1 LTDVSVKV
9 EPEQGSASPTL
20 LFEQARMLVETE
32 EARFAGVQS
41 RATTILSVAGVI
53 IGLGAAVAT
62 GLDNR
67 DYGLRTDILGLEIT
81 LAHVFVWVLLVLGAG
96 SLLRS
101 GFIALGLL
109 QKRPEPESAD
119 PSRLIAMVGE
129 QFPSMVDSD
138 SEKSART
145 VLLVLAERLK
155 DLQVANQTINVAMK
169 KSATW
174 LVVAVAS
181 WVMLTATVMVW
192 TTQQPREVYLVREG
206 GGAR

>member
-1 LTDVSVKV
+1 
-9 EPEQGSASPTL
+9 
-20 LFEQARMLVETE
+20 MLVETE

-67 DYGLRTDILGLEIT
+67 SYGLRTDIFGLEVT
-81 LAHVFVWVLLVLGAG
+81 LAHVFVWIFLVIGAG

-101 GFIALGLL
+101 GYIALGLL
-109 QKRPEPESAD
+109 QKRPEPKSAN
-119 PSRLIAMVGE
+119 PSRLIPMVGE
-129 QFPSMVDSD
+129 QFPSMVASD

-145 VLLVLAERLK
+145 LLSFLADQLEH
-155 DLQVANQTINVAMK
+155 LQDANKTINGAMK

-181 WVMLTATVMVW
+181 WAMLTATVLIW
-192 TTQQPREVYLVREG
+192 TTQQPSEVYLMREG
-206 GGAR
+206 DGAR